1 MLDEGLLPNTYCPQC
16 TPAKSAAFPPSA
28 AMLILSLCLIC
39 RDRVVTLLIP
49 T

>member
-1 MLDEGLLPNTYCPQC
+1 MYPGQ
-16 TPAKSAAFPPSA
+16 KRRIPPSA